1 MNRGP
6 RLILTLLAAFSGL
19 MLSARAEVDVVLFPD
34 VPVVAEIK
42 ITDDFRIRIR
52 GLVEQSRHKDAKLK
66 DQALTELEN
75 MGRQAVPVLKQ
86 LVQAEATLFD
96 PNESLVENV
105 DAEVWEGYYYYSTGS
120 FENALQTHI
129 EHVRFRFLIKRNAD
143 GTFSGTGSE
152 RARNLGR
159 SEVKGS
165 VNRHKGTILF
175 EKQYVEK
182 ASHSWVY
189 QGKWNPRLNRMEG
202 FYGDR
207 QGGFVLYPRP
217 LTKAERNAFD

>member
-1 MNRGP
+1 MRAP
-6 RLILTLLAAFSGL
+6 LYILACLAVSL
-19 MLSARAEVDVVLFPD
+19 SVMTSARAQVDVVLFPD

-42 ITDDFRIRIR
+42 ITDEFKIKIR
-52 GLVEQSRHKDAKLK
+52 GLVEQSRTKDAKLK

-75 MGRQAVPVLKQ
+75 MGRQALPVLKQ
-86 LVQAEATLFD
+86 LVETEATLFD
-96 PNESLVENV
+96 PQENLVECV

-120 FENALQTHI
+120 FEKALQSGI
-129 EHVRFRFLIKRNAD
+129 EHVRFRFIIKRNAD

-165 VNRHKGTILF
+165 VNRHKGSMLF

-189 QGKWNPRLNRMEG
+189 QGKWNEHTKRIEG
-202 FYGDR
+202 YYGDR

-217 LTKAERNAFD
+217 LTKAERKAFD